1 MTIPESK
8 SFARPLLLR
17 RRKTHL
23 NDTINALLHGL
34 PRAKKLERN
43 QAINVRNENRAIGRA
58 YRVESPD
65 HFAEGQ
71 RYSSDESYDPVPPP
85 NKPVDFWL
93 RPGSERYFQNA
104 LSPSWATMSRFETQS
119 SKRPSAAV
127 AKKKWRSSLWT
138 SSLAASAT
146 SYMRFMHAMSTCL
159 SLSFHKR

>member
-1 MTIPESK
+1 MAIPESK

-23 NDTINALLHGL
+23 NDTINALLYGL

-65 HFAEGQ
+65 HFAERQ
-71 RYSSDESYDPVPPP
+71 RYSSDESLITISDDPFPPP

-104 LSPSWATMSRFETQS
+104 LSPSWATMSLFETQS
-119 SKRPSAAV
+119 CKRPSAAV
-127 AKKKWRSSLWT
+127 AKKK
-138 SSLAASAT
+138 
-146 SYMRFMHAMSTCL
+146 
-159 SLSFHKR
+159 